1 MYKEEIPVVTAHM
14 LRHTCSSRLW
24 VRGLNVK
31 SISKFLGHSSVN
43 ITMDTY
49 THASTEGIRADM
61 NKIFLKKIKVVK
73 LNKFRF

>member
-1 MYKEEIPVVTAHM
+1 M
-14 LRHTCSSRLW
+14 
-24 VRGLNVK
+24 K

-49 THASTEGIRADM
+49 IHASTEGIRADM

>member
-1 MYKEEIPVVTAHM
+1 M
-14 LRHTCSSRLW
+14 
-24 VRGLNVK
+24 K